1 MFPISGWPGGIWT
14 SRMLVGSLICHPGQ
28 WYSQRFPLQTGRVFF
43 IREILLFSL
52 WVCVYVFV
60 YDSVLVFQGQDFS
73 SFLTFWLRGGWAHLS
88 AITHLLLFNI
98 SSSPLVV
105 ELTTLVSTLV
115 VKLLVLGV
123 FTLRLPAVF
132 GIYLSSVQMSGC
144 GKAGETV
151 GREFCGEKP
160 ENSVVVNKPVNFFL
174 ESNIWIQLYDCFPK
188 SQVVVHI
195 KS

>member
-1 MFPISGWPGGIWT
+1 M
-14 SRMLVGSLICHPGQ
+14 
-28 WYSQRFPLQTGRVFF
+28 
-43 IREILLFSL
+43 
-52 WVCVYVFV
+52 
-60 YDSVLVFQGQDFS
+60 
-73 SFLTFWLRGGWAHLS
+73 
-88 AITHLLLFNI
+88 
-98 SSSPLVV
+98 
-105 ELTTLVSTLV
+105 

-144 GKAGETV
+144 GKAGEIV